1 MIYFFSVNNNDS
13 TRSFISAPST
23 LRSTRSFI
31 ARRLRCA
38 YVTHSTMST
47 CSRCQIVY
55 NAQTALR
62 APQYPV
68 RLPPYSLG
76 YSIHLATAHFMP

>member
-1 MIYFFSVNNNDS
+1 MIYFFSVSNNDS
-13 TRSFISAPST
+13 ARSSISAPST
-23 LRSTRSFI
+23 LRSIRSFI

-38 YVTHSTMST
+38 CVTHSTMLI

-62 APQYPV
+62 AP
-68 RLPPYSLG
+68 
-76 YSIHLATAHFMP
+76 